1 MFRQSYTKAFYH
13 ITAQGGPEEEYRYS
27 FTLSLTA
34 AHDQDACSSPHPGRF
49 PLGKET
55 WYPLY
60 RRLGWSQVQ
69 SGRCGKFIPAG
80 FWTTNCPSSSKLLY
94 WLHCLCHPSLMNSH
108 YFNWQLSFTISLFCQ
123 FMIHT
128 ELTHLTTRMWKK
140 VTNISC
146 QIK

>member
-1 MFRQSYTKAFYH
+1 MFHKVYQFQNFRLHIFHQAAVSECADMSFTNPFSH

-27 FTLSLTA
+27 FTLSLTPA
-34 AHDQDACSSPHPGRF
+34 LDQDACSTPHRGRF

-69 SGRCGKFIPAG
+69 SGRCGKFIHAG

-94 WLHCLCHPSLMNSH
+94 WLHCLCHPSLM
-108 YFNWQLSFTISLFCQ
+108 
-123 FMIHT
+123 
-128 ELTHLTTRMWKK
+128 
-140 VTNISC
+140 
-146 QIK
+146 